1 MSAMPETISAA
12 QKRDLRCQKR
22 DRWGWKPFLWLES
35 EIETSSDDVVRR
47 WRGGKT
53 AVPLIAT
60 KRFAPKHKT
69 STTFLRVRPNRIQAA
84 RKPCGVYLS
93 WYNAGV

>member
-1 MSAMPETISAA
+1 MSTVPETMSVVPETISAA
-12 QKRDLRCQKR
+12 QKR

-35 EIETSSDDVVRR
+35 EIETSGDDVVRR